1 MASLNGNFNGAR
13 LKSARLYSGMTITEI
28 SNAIDISSQA
38 ISQYE
43 NGKIAPKTEVLLKLI
58 GQLGFPREFFY
69 EQDEEELIV
78 GDTYFRSPS
87 STLKKEKQAQIE
99 RVKLLIKIY
108 LVINK
113 YIKFPE
119 YTQIDVENLDL
130 ANLEIELLAD
140 TVRKAWGLGDGPIWN
155 IIDIMEKNGVLISS
169 FNTHNNIDA
178 YSQVEVEKKRN
189 HSIPVVVLG
198 ADKENA
204 YRRQFSAA
212 HELGHILLD
221 DLFDIDSMTKVEYS
235 NMENI
240 MNRFAGSLLIPKDM
254 LNEDL
259 SRGRKTELK
268 LFFDL
273 KKKYRVSAAAI
284 IVRANQIEAI
294 NVNQYQYLMKQ
305 LSFKGYRQ
313 VEPFDTETPVPQ
325 PRYLKHALN
334 MIFEKKL
341 LSHEGFFKE
350 LTNCGLTLNS
360 YMVEELL
367 GLEPGYFKFNK
378 ELTSIRLAIR

>member
-13 LKSARLYSGMTITEI
+13 LKSARLYNGMAITEI

-58 GQLGFPREFFY
+58 GELGFPREFFY

-119 YTQIDVENLDL
+119 YKQIDVENLNLADL
-130 ANLEIELLAD
+130 DIEILAD
-140 TVRKAWGLGDGPIWN
+140 TVRKVWGLGDGPIWN
-155 IIDIMEKNGVLISS
+155 IIDIMEKNGILISS
-169 FNTHNNIDA
+169 FTTHNNIDA
-178 YSQVEVEKKRN
+178 YSQVEVEKKKN
-189 HSIPVVVLG
+189 HLIPVVVLG

-240 MNRFAGSLLIPKDM
+240 MHRFAGSLLIPKDM
-254 LNEDL
+254 LIEDL
-259 SRGRKTELK
+259 TRGRRTELK
-268 LFFDL
+268 LYFDL
-273 KKKYRVSAAAI
+273 KKKYRVSAAAL
-284 IVRANQIEAI
+284 IVRANQIDAL

-313 VEPFDTETPVPQ
+313 IEPFDTETPVPQ

-350 LTNCGLTLNS
+350 LSNFGLTLNS

-378 ELTSIRLAIR
+378 EPTNIRLAVR